1 MKKITSFCVDHT
13 KLKCGIYV
21 SRIDGN
27 VVTYDLRVKKPN
39 TGDLMTNVQMH
50 TAEHMFATFVRNSK
64 IADSVIYFGPMGC
77 QTGFYLLVTD
87 DISRDEVLHTVKD
100 VLKNILE
107 YDGPVFGASEIEC
120 GNFRSLDLAAAKQVC
135 AEYASILEPIFQ
147 ILTYDDVK

>member
-1 MKKITSFCVDHT
+1 MKKITSFCVDHR
-13 KLKCGIYV
+13 KLNCGIYV

-39 TGDLMTNVQMH
+39 TGDLMTNLQMH

-64 IADSVIYFGPMGC
+64 IADNVVYFGPMGC
-77 QTGFYLLVTD
+77 QTGFYLLVTN
-87 DISRDEVLHTVKD
+87 DISRSEVLNTVKD

-120 GNFRSLDLAAAKQVC
+120 GNFRSLDLTAAKQVC
-135 AEYASILEPIFQ
+135 AEYAAILEPISQ
-147 ILTYDDVK
+147 IPTYDDVK